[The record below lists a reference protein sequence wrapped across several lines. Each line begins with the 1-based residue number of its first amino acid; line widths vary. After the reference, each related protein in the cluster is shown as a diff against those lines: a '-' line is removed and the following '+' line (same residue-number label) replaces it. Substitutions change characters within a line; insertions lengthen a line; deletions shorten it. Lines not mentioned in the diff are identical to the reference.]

1 MKLDFFLFFRVFVK
15 CLLRLFSVNHNDK
28 HGCVMDL
35 TLTAR
40 ENLTTFC
47 MLSWLVSLL
56 CNDEIDSPEQHN
68 CYNYSCIISSWRF
81 AGHTLNQI
89 SRLSFSYL
97 ILVSTYRFCSCFF
110 VIMCMTGITT
120 ALVQMKAS
128 FMILDRPCREHW

>member
-1 MKLDFFLFFRVFVK
+1 MENGQNNETGFFFVFQ
-15 CLLRLFSVNHNDK
+15 S
-28 HGCVMDL
+28 HGFDPNSQGEFNNIL
-35 TLTAR
+35 HAQ
-40 ENLTTFC
+40 
-47 MLSWLVSLL
+47 LVSKLAL
-56 CNDEIDSPEQHN
+56 HEIDSPEQHN

-128 FMILDRPCREHW
+128 FMILDRPCREHWQLLPTGVCV